1 MKFVV
6 LVRQVPD
13 PNAVRFD
20 ARAGEIVGGT
30 AQAPNEY
37 DLVAMEAAI
46 QLQESG
52 KADEVVVMSV
62 GPAKEAL
69 NRCLAMGADRA
80 VAIDLPNST
89 TIDGRATSQVL
100 AAALKSEA
108 FDLILMGQETS
119 DSGTGSV
126 GPELSAAL
134 DLPFASNVVGL
145 ETTDGSLTAQR
156 EVEEGRQVVELQ
168 LPAIVCTLTGLNE
181 PRYPSLKGIMAARRK
196 PTATKS
202 VADLGI
208 DASSLESSVTWG
220 KLFQEEE
227 SGEGIILRDVAAA
240 EAVDQLVAF
249 LTERKL
255 LQ

>member
-1 MKFVV
+1 LKIVV

-20 ARAGEIVGGT
+20 ARAGEIVSGT

-52 KADEVVVMSV
+52 QADEVVVMSV

-80 VAIDLPNST
+80 VAIDLPGSLT
-89 TIDGRATSQVL
+89 VDSQATSRIL
-100 AAALKSEA
+100 AAALKAEGY
-108 FDLILMGQETS
+108 DLVLLGQETS
-119 DSGTGSV
+119 DGGTGSV
-126 GPELSAAL
+126 GPQLSVAL
-134 DLPFASNVVGL
+134 DLPFASNVVAL
-145 ETTDGSLTAQR
+145 DASDRTLAVQR
-156 EVEEGRQVVELQ
+156 EVEAGRQIVELG

-196 PTATKS
+196 PTETKTIS
-202 VADLGI
+202 DLGI
-208 DASSLESSVTWG
+208 DQSLLEPSVSWG
-220 KLFQEEE
+220 RLFLEEE
-227 SGEGIILRDVAAA
+227 SGEGIILRDVPADEAA
-240 EAVDQLVAF
+240 DKLIAF
-249 LTERKL
+249 LNERKL
-255 LQ
+255 LG